1 MEKLP
6 FEMDLWGQ
14 DLILKLSGIVVS
26 KRLPGRLPG
35 EGTDYTGGVVAARE
49 SRARGRN
56 RDQSH

>member
-26 KRLPGRLPG
+26 ERLPGRLPG
-35 EGTDYTGGVVAARE
+35 EGADYTGGVAAHE
-49 SRARGRN
+49 DRA
-56 RDQSH
+56 